1 MLNNKPSSNNNSNS
15 WEADLTIINRM
26 LVIIPVKL
34 YLACLQI
41 SNKVSSN
48 EFSIVTDIKEKDS
61 SKILLSDIFYI
72 PKQRVTSGSIDYLP
86 DTYRHNVCIHR
97 HPNGC
102 NGFSPTD
109 KEFINQNFE
118 LSLLYTKSEGFINGI
133 YNLKTDEK
141 TIVQLPIEIIIDHD
155 FERID
160 ISNIKI
166 EDDLFKKD
174 KPVIS
179 KKLTRPDDDE
189 NIKAASKEDID
200 ILEARVDMLEE
211 AMVFCG
217 ERRFEYEH
225 F

>member
-1 MLNNKPSSNNNSNS
+1 MQTNKQSSKNHSNT
-15 WEADLTIINRM
+15 WEADLTIISRM
-26 LVIIPVKL
+26 QVIIPVKL

-41 SNKVSSN
+41 SNRVSSN

-61 SKILLSDIFYI
+61 IKIQLSDTFYI
-72 PKQRVTSGSIDYLP
+72 PKQKVTPGSIDYLP
-86 DTYRHNVCIHR
+86 DTYKHNVCIHR

-102 NGFSPTD
+102 NGFSSTD

-141 TIVQLPIEIIIDHD
+141 TIVQLPVEILIDHD

-160 ISNIKI
+160 ISNIVI
-166 EDDLFKKD
+166 EDDILPKEELLVRKKQ
-174 KPVIS
+174 
-179 KKLTRPDDDE
+179 TGPDTE
-189 NIKAASKEDID
+189 EVLEPASREDVD
-200 ILEARVDMLEE
+200 IIEARLDMLEE
-211 AMVFCG
+211 AMVYNG
-217 ERRFEYEH
+217 ERRFEYGN

>member
-1 MLNNKPSSNNNSNS
+1 MLNNKQSSNNNSNS

-41 SNKVSSN
+41 SNRVSSN

-61 SKILLSDIFYI
+61 SKILLSDTFYI
-72 PKQRVTSGSIDYLP
+72 PKQKVTPGSIDYLP
-86 DTYRHNVCIHR
+86 DSYKHNVCIHR

-133 YNLKTDEK
+133 YNLKTDDK
-141 TIVQLPIEIIIDHD
+141 TIVQLPVEILIDHD
-155 FERID
+155 FEKID
-160 ISNIKI
+160 ISNISV
-166 EDDLFKKD
+166 EDDIFRKD
-174 KPVIS
+174 EIQVS
-179 KKLTRPDDDE
+179 KRLTEPE
-189 NIKAASKEDID
+189 PEEILEPATKEDVD
-200 ILEARVDMLEE
+200 LLEARMDMLED
-211 AMVFCG
+211 AMVYSG
-217 ERRFEYEH
+217 ERRFEYGN

>member
-1 MLNNKPSSNNNSNS
+1 MLNNKQSSNNHTNS

-26 LVIIPVKL
+26 MVIIPVKI

-41 SNKVSSN
+41 SNRVSSN

-61 SKILLSDIFYI
+61 SKILLSNVFYI
-72 PKQRVTSGSIDYLP
+72 PKQRVTPGSIDYLP
-86 DTYRHNVCIHR
+86 DTYKHNVCIHR

-133 YNLKTDEK
+133 YNLKTDDK
-141 TIVQLPIEIIIDHD
+141 TIVQLPVEILIDHD
-155 FERID
+155 FEKID
-160 ISNIKI
+160 ISNIAV
-166 EDDLFKKD
+166 EDDIFRKD
-174 KPVIS
+174 EIRLS
-179 KKLTRPDDDE
+179 KKLTGPGPE
-189 NIKAASKEDID
+189 EVQEPATKEDVEH
-200 ILEARVDMLEE
+200 LEARMEMLEE
-211 AMVFCG
+211 AMVYSG
-217 ERRFEYEH
+217 ERRFEYGN

>member
-1 MLNNKPSSNNNSNS
+1 MQ
-15 WEADLTIINRM
+15 
-26 LVIIPVKL
+26 VIIPVKL

-41 SNKVSSN
+41 SNRVSSN

-61 SKILLSDIFYI
+61 IKIQLSDTFYI
-72 PKQRVTSGSIDYLP
+72 PKQKVTPGSIDYLP
-86 DTYRHNVCIHR
+86 DTYKHNVCIHR

-102 NGFSPTD
+102 NGFSSTD

-141 TIVQLPIEIIIDHD
+141 TIVQLPVEILIDHD

-160 ISNIKI
+160 ISNIVI
-166 EDDLFKKD
+166 EDDILPKEELLVRKKQ
-174 KPVIS
+174 
-179 KKLTRPDDDE
+179 TGPDTE
-189 NIKAASKEDID
+189 EVLEPASREDVD
-200 ILEARVDMLEE
+200 IIEARLDMLEE
-211 AMVFCG
+211 AMVYNG
-217 ERRFEYEH
+217 ERRFEYGN

>member
-1 MLNNKPSSNNNSNS
+1 MQTNKQSSKNHSNT

-26 LVIIPVKL
+26 QVIIPVKL

-41 SNKVSSN
+41 SNRVNSN

-61 SKILLSDIFYI
+61 IKIQLSDTFYI
-72 PKQRVTSGSIDYLP
+72 PKQKVTPGSIDYLP
-86 DTYRHNVCIHR
+86 DTYKHNVCIHR

-102 NGFSPTD
+102 NGFSSTD

-141 TIVQLPIEIIIDHD
+141 TIVQLPVEILIDHD

-160 ISNIKI
+160 ISNIAI
-166 EDDLFKKD
+166 EEDLFRKEE
-174 KPVIS
+174 PLVS
-179 KKLTRPDDDE
+179 KKLTGPDTE
-189 NIKAASKEDID
+189 EVLEPASREDVD

-211 AMVFCG
+211 AMVYNG
-217 ERRFEYEH
+217 ERRFEYGN

>member
-1 MLNNKPSSNNNSNS
+1 MLNSNNNSNS
-15 WEADLTIINRM
+15 WEADLTIISRM
-26 LVIIPVKL
+26 LVVIPVKL

-41 SNKVSSN
+41 SNRVNSN
-48 EFSIVTDIKEKDS
+48 EFSIVTDIREKDS
-61 SKILLSDIFYI
+61 SKILLSDTFYI
-72 PKQRVTSGSIDYLP
+72 PKQRVTPGSIDYLP
-86 DTYRHNVCIHR
+86 DSYKHNVCIHR

-141 TIVQLPIEIIIDHD
+141 TIIQLPVEILIDHD

-160 ISNIKI
+160 ISNIAI
-166 EDDLFKKD
+166 EDNLFKKD
-174 KPVIS
+174 KPLVS
-179 KKLTRPDDDE
+179 KKLTGPDTE
-189 NIKAASKEDID
+189 EVLESASREDVD

-211 AMVFCG
+211 AMVYNG
-217 ERRFEYEH
+217 ERRFDYGN